1 MIIFDNRMWMRIFF
15 YFLIIPPFLQ
25 IFHFFSSPN
34 FIGIRFAENFK
45 LCSDVKKVQ
54 FFGIQQIWVR
64 FEGIASTYSWMK
76 LTLKHKKIK
85 IQKSHPKSLI
95 LKISKK
101 MYKNCHII
109 FFKKWKFSKKIVF
122 RINSFSFF
130 LSFLQ
135 FYLCFFTIFTK
146 LKAKKKSFFSTI
158 IIYLMMDNNQDDKKN
173 NNLFLQIIYF
183 FSWNIF

>member
-1 MIIFDNRMWMRIFF
+1 MTTECEWEFF
-15 YFLIIPPFLQ
+15 LFSYYSTLFADFP
-25 IFHFFSSPN
+25 FFSSPN

-130 LSFLQ
+130 LSFFQ
-135 FYLCFFTIFTK
+135 FYLFFFHNFHKIESQKKIF
-146 LKAKKKSFFSTI
+146 FFYHYNLS
-158 IIYLMMDNNQDDKKN
+158 DDG
-173 NNLFLQIIYF
+173 
-183 FSWNIF
+183 